1 MPPVISVREP
11 VQKKPLSVPP
21 RFSYISTQELRV
33 LTQQVN
39 ETAIGATTRSKS
51 GKPDRTHQLKI
62 TPGVVN
68 LWQQYL

>member
-1 MPPVISVREP
+1 M
-11 VQKKPLSVPP
+11 
-21 RFSYISTQELRV
+21 

-51 GKPDRTHQLKI
+51 GTPDRTHQLKI